1 LKYRDFYS
9 HRSIYILEFAWILS
23 RTQVLS
29 TEAQLRVD
37 AAIDSFLDRS
47 SLRTTELSPEQ

>member
-1 LKYRDFYS
+1 MQIFF
-9 HRSIYILEFAWILS
+9 HRSLYILEFAWILS